1 MPFSTTRWAYL
12 GSAWCAV
19 FAVLHVFWALGGDIG
34 LAESA
39 GVDLATRRPMMFVL
53 VGLWGVAALLVVGAV
68 FAGVLAC
75 PHPLGR
81 LRRPVILTGLLV
93 GTALLVRGVGIELVL
108 LLDAGGIA
116 SSVGPVQTRWSL
128 LLWNPWFTLG
138 GVAFLFAAYR
148 FARLQPEGPA
158 P

>member
-1 MPFSTTRWAYL
+1 MSFATTRWAYL
-12 GSAWCAV
+12 ASAWCAV

-39 GVDLATRRPMMFVL
+39 GIELASRRPMMFVL
-53 VGLWGVAALLVVGAV
+53 VGLWGVAALLVVGAA
-68 FAGVLAC
+68 FARALARH
-75 PHPLGR
+75 HPRGR
-81 LRRPVILTGLLV
+81 LRRPAILTGLLV

-128 LLWNPWFTLG
+128 LLWNPWFMLG
-138 GVAFLFAAYR
+138 GVAFLFATYR
-148 FARLQPEGPA
+148 FARLQPEGPR
-158 P
+158 